1 MGIAHLRPEPP
12 LGHYFP
18 RMTSGGGEYQA
29 LLELTHD
36 KPAQKNCKQ
45 APN

>member
-1 MGIAHLRPEPP
+1 MGITHLRPEPP

-29 LLELTHD
+29 LLELTQD
-36 KPAQKNCKQ
+36 KPGTKELQTG
-45 APN
+45 P